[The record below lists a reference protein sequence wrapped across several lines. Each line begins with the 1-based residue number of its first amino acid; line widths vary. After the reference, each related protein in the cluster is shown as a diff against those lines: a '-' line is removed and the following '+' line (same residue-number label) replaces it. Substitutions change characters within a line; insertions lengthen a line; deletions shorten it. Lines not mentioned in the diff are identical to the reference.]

1 MESLKGL
8 ATSVFGWLVDKYSP
22 LFIPMK
28 DTLLMA
34 DVKMPFRIYVSVI
47 LFSSL
52 LVYITTLALLIVVL
66 SILGP
71 YLEIS
76 LMMMVIYAIF
86 VPAITGIACFGVLIF
101 LPFQKAASRKRSI
114 ETNLPF
120 VLTHMGSIIESGIPP
135 YVVFKLISEFKEY
148 GEISSEMKKIVRNI
162 ESFGL
167 DPLTAIKEV
176 AKRTPSEEFRSVMM
190 GFVTT
195 TESGGNVKLY
205 IKNAGQQALFEWRI
219 KRERFL
225 QQLSAYA
232 EFYTGI
238 LIAAPLFIIALFS
251 VMNMIQPS
259 IAGFSIID
267 LTKLSIYAIV
277 PAMNIGFMLFLK
289 GVEVEM

>member
-1 MESLKGL
+1 MESFKGL
-8 ATSVFGWLVDKYSP
+8 ATSVFGRLVDKYSYVFMP
-22 LFIPMK
+22 FK

-34 DVKMPFRIYVSVI
+34 NIKMPFRTYVSVI
-47 LFSSL
+47 FFTSA
-52 LVYITTLALLIVVL
+52 LVYVASLAVLIVVL
-66 SILGP
+66 SILGQ

-76 LMMMVIYAIF
+76 LMMTVVYAMF
-86 VPAITGIACFGVLIF
+86 VPMVNAIACFGVLLYF
-101 LPFQKAASRKRSI
+101 PYQKAVSRRRSI

-135 YVVFKLISEFKEY
+135 YVVFKLISEFEEY
-148 GEISSEMKKIVRNI
+148 GEISNEMKKIVRNI

-167 DPLTAIKEV
+167 DPLSAIKEV
-176 AKRTPSEEFRSVMM
+176 AKRTPSEDFRSILM

-195 TESGGNVKLY
+195 TESGGDVKLY
-205 IKNAGQQALFEWRI
+205 IKNAGQQALFDWRI

-251 VMNMIQPS
+251 VMNMIQPT

-267 LTKLSIYAIV
+267 LTKLSIYVVV
-277 PAMNIGFMLFLK
+277 PAMNIGFMIFLK